1 MLVNLPSRARRT
13 DLDLDDLQERAGGAS
28 ATVKLGGSAESIS
41 YSWRPESEALVSDAV
56 FAACLLPAMAS
67 GGTLRIASP
76 VSPQLLSS
84 ANKIQEIFHTWAPD
98 KLHPITVEA
107 EPRAHTA
114 REAGGQVAC
123 FFSAGVDSFDATLKH
138 HDEVDVLIFV
148 HGFDVGLS
156 DTIRRERVAKGVRN
170 AAAELE
176 KPLVEVET
184 NLRAFSNQHVHWEL
198 FHGAALGSVALLL
211 QKTFR
216 RIYVPSTLS
225 YRQLIPWGS
234 HPLVDPLWSTESIEL
249 VHDGAEAS
257 RFQKMERIASSDAA
271 LRWLRVCWRSP
282 DDGYNCGRCTKCMRT
297 MAELEGLGVLSR
309 SKTFPPKVNRRHL
322 RGTHVPRAPMDRAL
336 WNDTIAGLGELGA
349 DAGLRRAMKR
359 AAGPHPVRALRRLG
373 GRLRR
378 RLASR

>member
-1 MLVNLPSRARRT
+1 
-13 DLDLDDLQERAGGAS
+13 
-28 ATVKLGGSAESIS
+28 
-41 YSWRPESEALVSDAV
+41 
-56 FAACLLPAMAS
+56 
-67 GGTLRIASP
+67 
-76 VSPQLLSS
+76 
-84 ANKIQEIFHTWAPD
+84 
-98 KLHPITVEA
+98 
-107 EPRAHTA
+107 
-114 REAGGQVAC
+114 
-123 FFSAGVDSFDATLKH
+123 
-138 HDEVDVLIFV
+138 
-148 HGFDVGLS
+148 
-156 DTIRRERVAKGVRN
+156 
-170 AAAELE
+170 
-176 KPLVEVET
+176 VEVET